1 MKLELSNH
9 PDKEF
14 TLHLCNGIQYG
25 FDMLVSDSNVV
36 IYECRNALSARR
48 DPEAVNLLL
57 EDEIKKGFIYGPF
70 KKPPF
75 HSYRVSPIGI
85 ATHKYS
91 FKKRLIL
98 DLSSPHN
105 NEDHLCINEL
115 IDKDLC
121 SLSYIKLDDAIRV
134 IQEFGPNSICC
145 KVDISDAFKQLPI
158 SPKQWHLFC
167 F

>member
-1 MKLELSNH
+1 
-9 PDKEF
+9 
-14 TLHLCNGIQYG
+14 
-25 FDMLVSDSNVV
+25 MLVSDSNVV

-98 DLSSPHN
+98 NLFSPHNNEDHILDLSSPHN
-105 NEDHLCINEL
+105 NEDHLSINEL

-121 SLSYIKLDDAIRV
+121 SLSYIKLGDAIRV